1 MNTLRHRNHARGTWR
16 EGDTRK
22 WCRVCRL
29 LVSLSPYL
37 LLFAVTLV
45 TASSVL
51 AQEPETDL
59 PPPPPIREPRFG
71 AVQTYSA
78 PEVADA
84 AGAAWTRVFFRWPQ
98 LQLQGIHDWNPDYFP
113 DGVLNREV
121 DSGRELVGILIGTPA
136 WAGDGSTRSPPRG
149 LYLPHDDPENLWGQ
163 FVYRIVSRYKGRI
176 DRWIIWNEPDIWQIE
191 HAGATWAGSIDDFV
205 QLQKVAYQAANSANP
220 DVKIHLAATTYWW
233 DVEHDRPQYLG
244 RMLDTIVA
252 HPDAPANNYFFDVA
266 SMHVYF
272 TPQDVW
278 NITHVFREMLDER
291 GLQNK
296 ALWINETNA
305 PPSSDPQHPAPT
317 LRFSISLQQQSNYV
331 VQAWALGLA
340 AGAERIALYKTKDE
354 PWLAEGVE
362 PYGMARKDG
371 SLRPVFWTYRVVVTY
386 LGNFQDATLAGNGAI
401 RRVVV
406 PRGALGTTQVVWNA
420 TTSQR
425 TATVPAFSDRALL
438 VDPLGPVGEITPQNG
453 SYRLTLEPA
462 QPPTGGTPYLIVEGA
477 GMEHRLAR
485 PDGMSAT
492 EQPTQPPPP
501 TDTPAVTVT
510 PSPARTP
517 TATATLA
524 PASPTATQTPAS
536 TVADTPTRTPSASP
550 TATSTP
556 TATATGTATATPSPT
571 MLPTAT
577 PIPSSTA
584 TATPPSLVSQVVGSS
599 SNILMMLL
607 LGGAGVGLVL
617 LGLRR
622 FNT

>member
-1 MNTLRHRNHARGTWR
+1 MVVSSIPFLHSSIRP
-16 EGDTRK
+16 
-22 WCRVCRL
+22 L
-29 LVSLSPYL
+29 LYVSILAILFVLGSMFSPH
-37 LLFAVTLV
+37 VQG
-45 TASSVL
+45 
-51 AQEPETDL
+51 QEPETDL

-98 LQLQGIHDWNPDYFP
+98 LQLQGINDWNPDYFP
-113 DGVLNREV
+113 DGVLNREL

-136 WAGDGSTRSPPRG
+136 WASDGGSTRSPPHG
-149 LYLPHDDPENLWGQ
+149 LYLPHNDPENLWGQ

-176 DRWIIWNEPDIWQIE
+176 DRWIIWNEPDIWQLE
-191 HAGATWAGSIDDFV
+191 HAGATWAGSVDDFV
-205 QLQKVAYQAANSANP
+205 QLQKVAYQAAHSANP

-233 DVEHDRPQYLG
+233 DVQHDRPQYLS
-244 RMLDTIVA
+244 RLLDAIVA
-252 HPDAPANNYFFDVA
+252 HPDAPANDYFFDVA

-278 NITHVFREMLDER
+278 NITHLFREMLDER

-340 AGAERIALYKTKDE
+340 AGAQRIALYKTKDE

-386 LGNFQDATLAGNGAI
+386 LGKFQDATLAENGAI

-406 PRGALGTTQVVWNA
+406 PRGELGTTQVVWNTIA
-420 TTSQR
+420 SQR

-462 QPPTGGTPYLIVEGA
+462 QPPTGGKPYLIVEGA
-477 GMEHRLAR
+477 GMEYRLTR
-485 PDGMSAT
+485 PDGLSEAV
-492 EQPTQPPPP
+492 QPTQPPLP
-501 TDTPAVTVT
+501 TNTPTVT
-510 PSPARTP
+510 ASPPVTPTATLVPATPTATQTP
-517 TATATLA
+517 TATATH
-524 PASPTATQTPAS
+524 
-536 TVADTPTRTPSASP
+536 TPTHT
-550 TATSTP
+550 T
-556 TATATGTATATPSPT
+556 TPSPT
-571 MLPTAT
+571 ASATPTGTSTAT
-577 PIPSSTA
+577 RTATVTASPTNMLVTTPISTSTA
-584 TATPPSLVSQVVGSS
+584 TATPPSIVSEVMGSS
-599 SNILMMLL
+599 SELLMMVL